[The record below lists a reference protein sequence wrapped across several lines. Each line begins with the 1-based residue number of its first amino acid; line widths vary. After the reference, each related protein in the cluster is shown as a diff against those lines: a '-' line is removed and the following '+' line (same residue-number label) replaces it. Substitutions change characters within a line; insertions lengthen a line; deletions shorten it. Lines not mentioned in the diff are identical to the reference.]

1 MQLREKNMKVYVAGK
16 ITGNENFKKDFQKA
30 KEQLEKMIPNVSL
43 LNPSDLPSG
52 MSSADYMRI
61 CFSMIDTAEVVF
73 FMKNYVESKGALLE
87 RQYCTYIRKKYIDLP

>member
-1 MQLREKNMKVYVAGK
+1 MQLRDKNMKVYIAGK
-16 ITGNENFKKDFQKA
+16 ITGNKNFKKDFQEA
-30 KEQLEKMIPNVSL
+30 KEQLEKIIPNVSL
-43 LNPSDLPSG
+43 LNPADLPNG

-87 RQYCTYIRKKYIDLP
+87 RQYCVYIGKKYIDLP